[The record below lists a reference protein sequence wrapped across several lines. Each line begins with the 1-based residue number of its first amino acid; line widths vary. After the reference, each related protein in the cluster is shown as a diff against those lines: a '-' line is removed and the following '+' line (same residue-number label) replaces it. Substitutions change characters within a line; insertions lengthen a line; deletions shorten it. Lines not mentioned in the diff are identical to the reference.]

1 MAQAAPPRKTRATM
15 RAYIQV
21 VVTII
26 GLIGAYIALLPLTI

>member
-1 MAQAAPPRKTRATM
+1 MVEAAPPKKTRATM

-26 GLIGAYIALLPLTI
+26 GLIGTYIALLPLTT